1 MTATAG
7 RSSLVTYGTGTVALM
22 NDASF
27 DVDVE
32 TAEIS
37 AFGDTAVTRV
47 TGLRDASLSMSGYF
61 DKSDTYQSSLI
72 DNFLAGTDC
81 ASMRVRTGAASG
93 YMDCDMVPSKMSVKA
108 KASADPVEISLDFAG
123 DGAPTYST
131 GAPTVDA

>member
-1 MTATAG
+1 MAATAG
-7 RSSLVTYGTGTVALM
+7 RNSIVTYGTGTVSLM

-32 TAEIS
+32 NAEIT

-47 TGLRDASLSMSGYF
+47 TGLRDASLSVSGSH

-72 DNFLAGTDC
+72 DNFLAGSDC
-81 ASMRVRTGAASG
+81 AAMRLRTGAASG
-93 YMDCDMVPSKMSVKA
+93 YYDCDMVPTKLSVKA
-108 KASADPVEISLDFAG
+108 KASADPIELSMDFAG
-123 DGAPTYST
+123 DGTPTYST